1 MGHSLKYPFD
11 TSATPFEP
19 DLDAA
24 PNDFG
29 IAITYPTSLNTH
41 VGSAESV
48 AVDGNGNIWITNR
61 YNPGLGGNSA
71 APGASTLIELNTAGV
86 AISPS
91 TNYTYGGILDD
102 PLNLAIDPSGDIW
115 VTNYGGSKIVEVI
128 GAAAPVVTPLSTA
141 ANAGTLGKLP

>member
-1 MGHSLKYPFD
+1 LGHSLKYPFD

-71 APGASTLIELNTAGV
+71 APGASTLVELTTAGV
-86 AISPS
+86 AISPPPTTPTVASS
-91 TNYTYGGILDD
+91 TI
-102 PLNLAIDPSGDIW
+102 
-115 VTNYGGSKIVEVI
+115 
-128 GAAAPVVTPLSTA
+128 LSTSPSIPPEIS
-141 ANAGTLGKLP
+141 G